1 MTHEGPQG
9 GGPAAWKGAIA
20 DACCPLRA
28 GLRIAGPFLM
38 VWTIAH
44 LLDLS
49 DAAAVRRRAGLRDAG
64 PFRRLGGWAVDWRG
78 ERYVAAGSGAWER
91 FSTRN
96 RIGKRG
102 RVCYGVRRI
111 VG

>member
-1 MTHEGPQG
+1 
-9 GGPAAWKGAIA
+9 
-20 DACCPLRA
+20 
-28 GLRIAGPFLM
+28 M

-78 ERYVAAGSGAWER
+78 EPTSQQAVARGSG
-91 FSTRN
+91 F
-96 RIGKRG
+96 
-102 RVCYGVRRI
+102 RRAI
-111 VG
+111 A

>member
-1 MTHEGPQG
+1 
-9 GGPAAWKGAIA
+9 
-20 DACCPLRA
+20 
-28 GLRIAGPFLM
+28 M

-78 ERYVAAGSGAWER
+78 ERYVAAGSGACGR

-96 RIGKRG
+96 RVEKRG